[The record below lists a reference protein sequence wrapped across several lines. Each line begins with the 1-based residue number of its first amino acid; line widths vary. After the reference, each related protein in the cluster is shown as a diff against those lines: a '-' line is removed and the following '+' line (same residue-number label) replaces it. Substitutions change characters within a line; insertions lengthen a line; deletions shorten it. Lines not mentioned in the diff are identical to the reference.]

1 MSGDETIAAPMTT
14 TFGTLLR
21 EVAGE
26 LAATRSRVP
35 SPPPTRADWRR
46 LRTGIRVN
54 PTESLRSLI
63 YRSCAINDLPNSWGL
78 LQHLGLHHRNQVLV
92 AEGDDIETAQ
102 LAHAMRIADHD
113 VLFRRYEDLGRNH
126 RSFFGLDVHQDGLEN
141 RIRSFSP
148 AALRADAAKRSGPDD
163 RAYAFHRATWELRA
177 IPFCLEHWDMLQDR
191 CWCEGEGVIQRWTR
205 TASHLHECDKCGD
218 PLASLESYPVP
229 DDMRPALGVLTALV
243 DPIAS
248 NREAAAKALP
258 EAIRDADRSKIFYAV
273 RRLADTID
281 PEAKTRP
288 IDAPR
293 ERLHGLWRACMALI
307 NWPERFGEIT
317 DLAVS
322 EGQRNRIRK
331 AWLEISDA
339 TGSAVRAKAERQA
352 GFRRKNAAK
361 GALSRREALK
371 LANPIKPV
379 GIRPATE
386 IARLSTEVLMW
397 AWDEGHFTQHRRA
410 HGPRELPAF
419 DRVELVHFSDMWSKR
434 VSPSSLAHELGISLH
449 GVEQFAALGI
459 IPANA
464 PAIPNSGPHFYPE
477 DVEDFYT
484 KFEELVAERVA
495 TAETIEDPVTL
506 IHAMKHVSGRPKPW
520 GPVIKM
526 LLGGEMG
533 FEVSKNRRVAD
544 SILIS
549 AWDIKVVKRL
559 HFDRDRFKIA
569 FSPEIIQNDAMS
581 LLNVAAGAGRVLNG
595 LPSRGVNPKFY
606 RVADVE
612 ERARKFVTL
621 PELALV
627 LGMMPADAYYWLEDQ
642 HLTETMP
649 GLWNREVLDVIGQL
663 LGETQD
669 AKKS

>member
-1 MSGDETIAAPMTT
+1 MSGDETITVATT
-14 TFGTLLR
+14 TFGSLLR

-26 LAATRSRVP
+26 LTATRSRVP

-163 RAYAFHRATWELRA
+163 RAYTFHRATWELRA

-229 DDMRPALGVLTALV
+229 DDMRPALSALRALV
-243 DPIAS
+243 DPITSTRAT
-248 NREAAAKALP
+248 AAVALP
-258 EAIRDADRSKIFYAV
+258 EAMRAADRSRIFYAV
-273 RRLADTID
+273 GRLADAID
-281 PEAKTRP
+281 PDAKGRP

-307 NWPERFGEIT
+307 SWPEGFGEIA

-322 EGQRNRIRK
+322 AGQRSRIRK
-331 AWLEISDA
+331 AWLAIGDA
-339 TGSAVRAKAERQA
+339 TSSADKTKAESEA
-352 GFRRKNAAK
+352 GFRRKNTAK
-361 GALSRREALK
+361 GSLSRCEALK
-371 LANPIKPV
+371 LANSLKPV

-386 IARLSTEVLMW
+386 IARLSTKILMW
-397 AWDEGHFTQHRRA
+397 AWDAGHFTQHRRA

-419 DRVELVHFSDMWSKR
+419 DRVELVNFSDKWSKR

-449 GVEQFAALGI
+449 GVEQLAALGV
-459 IPANA
+459 IPAKA
-464 PAIPNSGPHFYPE
+464 PAIPDSGPHFYPE
-477 DVEDFYT
+477 DVEEFFTRLED
-484 KFEELVAERVA
+484 LVAGPVA
-495 TAETIEDPVTL
+495 AAETIVDPVTL

-526 LLGGEMG
+526 LLDGDMH
-533 FEVSKNRRVAD
+533 FEVSENRRVAD
-544 SILIS
+544 SIVIS
-549 AWDIKVVKRL
+549 ASDIYIVKALR
-559 HFDRDRFKIA
+559 FDRDSFEID
-569 FSPEIIQNDAMS
+569 FSPEIIQHDALN
-581 LLNVAAGAGRVLNG
+581 LLNIADSASRILNG
-595 LPSRGVNPKFY
+595 LPSKGVNPKFY
-606 RVADVE
+606 RVADIE
-612 ERARKFVTL
+612 ERAQKFVTL
-621 PELALV
+621 PELALA
-627 LGMMPADAYYWLEDQ
+627 LGMIPADAYDWLKDERFA
-642 HLTETMP
+642 ETMP
-649 GLWNREVLDVIGQL
+649 GLWNRDVLDAIRQRPVKDRNA
-663 LGETQD
+663 E
-669 AKKS
+669 KS